1 MSGAEVPGG
10 LSWGLHNRSASPP
23 SGWRDELLDFKKYE
37 GPGIKYAGQG
47 KLPPMV
53 KDVIVHYFYLLGL
66 NPNDGEMIPE
76 DYVDRN
82 LEDFHFIPPPSSFV
96 IPDWA
101 TPYEGDDES
110 CFVDT
115 RHMPNDVPHDDI
127 LHYVPVVPNE
137 VSHDV
142 PFVVPDEVPNEV
154 PNDVHDVVPSD
165 VPQDVPERIILRIRV
180 PAPKSPP
187 RRRCHELPPPPP
199 PPSKRQRSSSQQ
211 ESPAAAPQAS
221 STMRSEYDLQEKSPI
236 VLRLHK
242 QRVHSKPS
250 KKQARLSTTLGNM
263 CAYCSEPVTEL
274 DMKSKNG
281 LVNCSNHKVHKYC
294 QQDCIAGHSDYF

>member
-23 SGWRDELLDFKKYE
+23 SGWRNELLDFKKYG
-37 GPGIKYAGQG
+37 GPGIKHAGQG
-47 KLPPMV
+47 ILPPMV

-82 LEDFHFIPPPSSFV
+82 LEDFPFIPPPSSFV

-101 TPYEGDDES
+101 TPY
-110 CFVDT
+110 
-115 RHMPNDVPHDDI
+115 
-127 LHYVPVVPNE
+127 
-137 VSHDV
+137 
-142 PFVVPDEVPNEV
+142 EVPNEV

-165 VPQDVPERIILRIRV
+165 VPQVVPERIILRIRV
-180 PAPKSPP
+180 PPPKSPP
-187 RRRCHELPPPPP
+187 RRRRHELPPSP
-199 PPSKRQRSSSQQ
+199 PPSKRQRSSSRQQ
-211 ESPAAAPQAS
+211 SPAAAPQAS

-250 KKQARLSTTLGNM
+250 KKQARPSTTLGVR
-263 CAYCSEPVTEL
+263 CAYCAEPVTEL
-274 DMKSKNG
+274 DLKSKNG
-281 LVNCSNHKVHKYC
+281 LVNCSYHKIVNKTVS
-294 QQDCIAGHSDYF
+294 QAILTIFD